1 MSIYK
6 VDPGDIETFSVVT
19 NPIRHFV
26 SSSTQGATGSVYVF
40 ARRSDLEKD
49 QAPVSSFVDT
59 LHSDVD
65 ISTALSSLQALGRV
79 VQQTPVNSL
88 SASFSSAVSK
98 YMDSVASLA
107 VSSRKYHFLDVTRFT
122 PSVTFTE
129 NTVKK
134 QIVKDQLSAYYRTVY
149 PSAHWAFVN
158 YNSLNFFTSSTVPTA
173 SVLLYPNISG
183 GPVHDSFVTGVYVP
197 SGAFSFDFYINPRYK
212 SDPSPAPF
220 RAGTLLHLSSCF
232 ALSLVSGSQ
241 KDENGR
247 TVGFRLQLQLSHS
260 ADVPPSQ
267 VVAQTNNSSS
277 VPSWASGSLV
287 FLSNDNALKWNNWHH
302 VVVRWG
308 TNTLNAGT
316 GTFNVDG
323 IDRGSFVVPSST
335 IAPKLYSAGGLS
347 GPDVLSV
354 GNFYEGKN
362 TGNNS
367 VSLFFAADPA
377 TRDGVQQIN
386 ASTNIETPLSYGFNH
401 PLTAEV
407 HDLAIKRYYMSD
419 TDIEA
424 SASVGPKSLDAS
436 IALYVPP
443 FFVESSSF
451 RRFVGTHGGVLQTP
465 FFEIDATT
473 NDPFN
478 VAMSFG
484 VNGHYINV
492 ENYLKDFASLVFPRA
507 INLSASAIT
516 TTTQARAANDFLYDQ
531 QSVRKRNLLVL
542 PCDDGLFVPGFEL
555 LASESMQSTTVDDLG
570 NQDLGFVNMNAMIS
584 TASLLFGTTFT
595 APTLSGINRLGT
607 SSVGLSVDVDTSD
620 TKENSFTNEL
630 IGFTPEQPG
639 VASGSAYQSYAR
651 SVKAEAASGTFD
663 PGVQDNA
670 PLPIFQRTRDPSSN
684 QVTFF
689 NVSNLFYG
697 KRILPGSVV
706 LKDTSFTGSGGAIS
720 ITLKD
725 DERGGIYRADC
736 LTTAS
741 TWNAVGTVFYDEG
754 VIAIKNPHLYFF
766 GKEGFDLSFR
776 GEQNVHVMRI
786 NVLAPANQMN
796 SSSNPNFKA
805 VLPSPFPNDPEKEFV
820 YITGINFHDENM
832 NVVAK
837 TQLAQP
843 IIKRTGDRIAFRIKV
858 DF

>member
-6 VDPGDIETFSVVT
+6 VDQGDVESFSVVT

-26 SSSTQGATGSVYVF
+26 SSSTQGVTGSVYVF
-40 ARRSDLEKD
+40 ARRSEIEKE
-49 QAPVSSFVDT
+49 PTPISSFIDT
-59 LHSDVD
+59 SHSDVD
-65 ISTALSSLQALGRV
+65 ISTALTNVQSLGRV
-79 VQQTPVNSL
+79 IQQTAVNSL
-88 SASFSSAVSK
+88 SASFKSAVTK
-98 YMDSVASLA
+98 YMDAVTAQA
-107 VSSRKYHFLDVTRFT
+107 VSSRKHHFLDITRFT

-129 NTVKK
+129 NTIKK

-158 YNSLNFFTSSTVPTA
+158 YNSLNFFTSSTVPSA

-197 SGAFSFDFYINPRYK
+197 SGGFSFDFYVNPRYRP
-212 SDPSPAPF
+212 DPLPAPF
-220 RAGTLLHLSSCF
+220 RAGTLFHLSSCY
-232 ALSLVSGSQ
+232 ALSLVSGTQ

-247 TVGFRLQLQLSHS
+247 SVGFRLQLQLSHS

-277 VPSWASGSLV
+277 VPSWASGNLV

-308 TNTLNAGT
+308 TNIVNAGT

-323 IDRGSFVVPSST
+323 VDCGSFVIPSST
-335 IAPKLYSAGGLS
+335 IAPRLYPTAGRS
-347 GPDVLSV
+347 GPDVLCI
-354 GNFYEGKN
+354 GNYYEGTN
-362 TGNNS
+362 TGVNS
-367 VSLFFAADPA
+367 LSYFFAADPA
-377 TRDGVQQIN
+377 LRDGVQQLN
-386 ASTNIETPLSYGFNH
+386 VVANVDEPLSYGFNH
-401 PLTAEV
+401 PLVAEV

-424 SASVGPKSLDAS
+424 SASVGPKSLDSS

-451 RRFVGTHGGVLQTP
+451 RRFVGTRGGVLQTP

-484 VNGHYINV
+484 VNGHYVNI

-507 INLSASAIT
+507 INLTASAIT
-516 TTTQARAANDFLYDQ
+516 TTTQARSANDFLYDQ
-531 QSVRKRNLLVL
+531 LGVRKRNLLL
-542 PCDDGLFVPGFEL
+542 MPCDDGLFVPGFEL

-570 NQDLGFVNMNAMIS
+570 NQDLGFVNMNVMIS
-584 TASLLFGTTFT
+584 TASLLFGTSFT
-595 APTLSGINRLGT
+595 APTLTGIDRLGT
-607 SSVGLSVDVDTSD
+607 SSVGISVAVDTSQD
-620 TKENSFTNEL
+620 KENAFANEL

-639 VASGSAYQSYAR
+639 LPSGSAYQSYAK
-651 SVKAEAASGTFD
+651 SVRVAASSGTFD
-663 PGVQDNA
+663 PGIQDFA
-670 PLPIFQRTRDPSSN
+670 PLSIFQRTRDPSSN

-689 NVSNLFYG
+689 NVSNIFYG
-697 KRILPGSVV
+697 KRILPGSLV

-720 ITLKD
+720 VTLKD
-725 DERGGIYRADC
+725 DARGGIYRADC

-741 TWNAVGTVFYDEG
+741 SWNAVGTIFYDEG
-754 VIAIKNPHLYFF
+754 VIVIKSPHLYFF
-766 GKEGFDLSFR
+766 GKEGFEINFR
-776 GEQNVHVMRI
+776 GEQNVHVMRV

-796 SSSNPNFKA
+796 SSSNPNYKA
-805 VLPSPFPNDPEKEFV
+805 VPPSPFPNDPEKEFV
-820 YITGINFHDENM
+820 YITGINLHDENL
-832 NVVAK
+832 NVIAK

-843 IIKRTGDRIAFRIKV
+843 IIKRTGDRIGFRIKI
-858 DF
+858 DT

>member
-40 ARRSDLEKD
+40 ARRSEIEKEPSP
-49 QAPVSSFVDT
+49 ASSFVDSV
-59 LHSDVD
+59 HSDVD
-65 ISTALSSLQALGRV
+65 ISTALMNVQSLGRI
-79 VQQTPVNSL
+79 VQQTDVSSL
-88 SASFSSAVSK
+88 SASFKSAVSK
-98 YMDSVASLA
+98 YMDTVTALA
-107 VSSRKYHFLDVTRFT
+107 VSDRKYHFVDVTRFT
-122 PSVTFTE
+122 PSVTFSE

-158 YNSLNFFTSSTVPTA
+158 YSSLNFFTSSTVPTA
-173 SVLLYPNISG
+173 SVIMYPNIQG

-197 SGAFSFDFYINPRYK
+197 SGGFSFDFYVNPRYK
-212 SDPSPAPF
+212 SDPAPAPF
-220 RAGTLLHLSSCF
+220 RAGTLFHLSSCY

-241 KDENGR
+241 RDENGR
-247 TVGFRLQLQLSHS
+247 TVGYRLQLQLSHS
-260 ADVPPSQ
+260 ADVPPSM
-267 VVAQTNNSSS
+267 VVAQTGNSSS

-308 TNTLNAGT
+308 TNTINAGT

-323 IDRGSFVVPSST
+323 TDCGSFVVPLTT
-335 IAPKLYSAGGLS
+335 IAPKLYPAGGRS
-347 GPDVLSV
+347 GPDVLCV

-362 TGNNS
+362 TGTT
-367 VSLFFAADPA
+367 SLSYFFAADPA
-377 TRDGVQQIN
+377 TRNGVQQLN
-386 ASTNIETPLSYGFNH
+386 VATNVDVPLNYGFNH

-407 HDLAIKRYYMSD
+407 HDVAIKRYYMSD

-424 SASVGPKSLDAS
+424 SASVGPKSIDAS
-436 IALYVPP
+436 VALYVPP

-451 RRFVGTHGGVLQTP
+451 RRFVGTFGGVLQTP

-484 VNGHYINV
+484 VNGHYINI

-507 INLSASAIT
+507 LNLSASAIT

-531 QSVRKRNLLVL
+531 NGVRKRNLLVL

-555 LASESMQSTTVDDLG
+555 LASESMQSTTTDDLG
-570 NQDLGFVNMNAMIS
+570 NQDLSLVNMNRMIS
-584 TASLLFGTTFT
+584 TASLLFGTSFT
-595 APTLSGINRLGT
+595 APTLTGIDRLGT
-607 SSVGLSVDVDTSD
+607 SSVGISVDVDTSSD
-620 TKENSFTNEL
+620 KENGFTNEL

-639 VASGSAYQSYAR
+639 LPSGSAYQSYAK
-651 SVKAEAASGTFD
+651 SVKADAASGTLD
-663 PGVQDNA
+663 PGIQDLA
-670 PLPIFQRTRDPSSN
+670 PLSIFQRTRDPSSN

-697 KRILPGSVV
+697 KRILPGSLVI
-706 LKDTSFTGSGGAIS
+706 KDTSFTGSGGAMC

-754 VIAIKNPHLYFF
+754 VIVIKSPHLYFF
-766 GKEGFDLSFR
+766 GKEGFDMSFR
-776 GEQNVHVMRI
+776 GEQNVHVMRV

-796 SSSNPNFKA
+796 SSSNPNYKA
-805 VLPSPFPNDPEKEFV
+805 VPPSPFPNDPEKEFV
-820 YITGINFHDENM
+820 YVTGINFHDENM
-832 NVVAK
+832 NVIAK

-843 IIKRTGDRIAFRIKV
+843 IIKRSGDRIAFRVKV